1 MRFQRDEASA
11 ETFSR
16 SVVFTAEGNP
26 ATRPSPMDSSL
37 KLINF
42 DRQVKLAKIV
52 TGFTRYQQTFNLAI
66 LQDVQN
72 WLTSVLAEKG
82 SGSVDALY
90 RKSRKSAKSR
100 RHRDGRLI

>member
-1 MRFQRDEASA
+1 
-11 ETFSR
+11 
-16 SVVFTAEGNP
+16 
-26 ATRPSPMDSSL
+26 MDSSL

-52 TGFTRYQQTFNLAI
+52 TEFTRYQQPFNLAI

-90 RKSRKSAKSR
+90 RKSREFANGPKLGQL
-100 RHRDGRLI
+100 HDDI